1 MMRSGRQS
9 AVMALL
15 GTSISW
21 GFSYVIS
28 AHLLQSFSP
37 MGLSFLRMALTWTW
51 IVILL
56 YRKKETTR
64 LSHQTWLLLLMS
76 SAFGTLIQQPF
87 YFEGLRLST
96 AANASLIYA
105 AAPLAAIFLERL
117 TLKTHLTTMKLIGGI
132 IGFAGVAI
140 IVGIGDNRLRL
151 TAGDGLLFF
160 AMLGMTASMMFTP
173 VLAKKMS
180 LRTMNLNSVGIGM
193 LMMAPIAGSEA
204 YAGRWI
210 ASNQSMPWILLI
222 LLAFITAVS
231 GIWWTKGVAEAGP
244 GTAAIFMNLPP
255 FISLMAGHWI
265 ISDPIRHVQLWG
277 GALVLLGVFAST
289 GLPLLKPDL
298 SKTTDL

>member
-1 MMRSGRQS
+1 M
-9 AVMALL
+9 
-15 GTSISW
+15 
-21 GFSYVIS
+21 
-28 AHLLQSFSP
+28 
-37 MGLSFLRMALTWTW
+37 
-51 IVILL
+51 
-56 YRKKETTR
+56 
-64 LSHQTWLLLLMS
+64 
-76 SAFGTLIQQPF
+76 
-87 YFEGLRLST
+87 
-96 AANASLIYA
+96 
-105 AAPLAAIFLERL
+105 
-117 TLKTHLTTMKLIGGI
+117 
-132 IGFAGVAI
+132 GFAGVAI
-140 IVGIGDNRLRL
+140 IVGIGDNGLRL

-180 LRTMNLNSVGIGM
+180 LRIMNLNSVGIGM

-265 ISDPIRHVQLWG
+265 IGDPIRHVQLWG

-298 SKTTDL
+298 SKTTDQ